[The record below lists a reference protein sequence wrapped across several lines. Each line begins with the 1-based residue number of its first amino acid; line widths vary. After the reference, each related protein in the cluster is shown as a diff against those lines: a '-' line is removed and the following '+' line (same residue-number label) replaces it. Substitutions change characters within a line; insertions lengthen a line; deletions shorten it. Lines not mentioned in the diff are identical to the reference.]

1 MSSVGLGTGLHT
13 FLLFLGP
20 HIIRVAITA
29 GECDSTDFDTSI
41 EWFHGYNLLKIINY
55 SEKSFQCK
63 INPLSRGAGFWQI
76 LQKVEWSCLLW
87 GAGTAIGELP
97 PYFVARQA
105 RLSGEKISELNELN
119 SGGDSK
125 DNNKSNNNNS
135 SLMTKLKKK
144 IYDYVQNFGFF
155 AILIFASIPN
165 PLFDL
170 AGLTCG
176 HFLIP
181 FWTFFGATLIG
192 KSIIKSNI
200 QAMFYISLFNRVT
213 LEYISSFID
222 NYIPIFKGTLKD
234 ILNSSSDFAMKSC
247 LNKDLYST
255 IEKCSACCDN
265 MLKDKSHQQ
274 RCYDKCKININ
285 GSNSDLN
292 NNSSSSWL
300 SSLWELFI
308 TFMILYFLVSIINS
322 MVKESEANRYQRI
335 LSKMSENVKDAN
347 SISPILTSNEKQIV
361 YSNKIDSIMNNNSN
375 SNNSGGSVSI
385 IINDTA
391 YRRVKTPGTNSANIN
406 INNNA
411 ISPSD
416 IIT

>member
-55 SEKSFQCK
+55 SKDSFQCK
-63 INPLSRGAGFWQI
+63 INPLTQGASFWQI

-105 RLSGEKISELNELN
+105 RLSGEKISELNEIN
-119 SGGDSK
+119 DS
-125 DNNKSNNNNS
+125 DSANNKNKN
-135 SLMTKLKKK
+135 SLMSRIKKK

-192 KSIIKSNI
+192 KSLIKSNI
-200 QAMFYISLFNRVT
+200 QGMFYIAIFNRVT

-222 NYIPIFKGTLKD
+222 NYIPIFKGTLTE
-234 ILNSSSDFAMKSC
+234 ILNSSSEFAIKSC

-255 IEKCSACCDN
+255 IETCSTCCDN

-274 RCYDKCKININ
+274 KCYEKCKMSINN
-285 GSNSDLN
+285 VLEPA
-292 NNSSSSWL
+292 SSSSWL
-300 SSLWELFI
+300 SSLWEIFI
-308 TFMILYFLVSIINS
+308 TLMILYFLVSIINS
-322 MVKESEANRYQRI
+322 MVKESEASKYQRI
-335 LSKMSENVKDAN
+335 LSNMSENIKDIN
-347 SISPILTSNEKQIV
+347 SISPLLTVSPKQSNE
-361 YSNKIDSIMNNNSN
+361 NG
-375 SNNSGGSVSI
+375 NNSGSVNI
-385 IINDTA
+385 IINDSA
-391 YRRVKTPGTNSANIN
+391 YRRVKTPGTNST
-406 INNNA
+406 INNNT

-416 IIT
+416 INT